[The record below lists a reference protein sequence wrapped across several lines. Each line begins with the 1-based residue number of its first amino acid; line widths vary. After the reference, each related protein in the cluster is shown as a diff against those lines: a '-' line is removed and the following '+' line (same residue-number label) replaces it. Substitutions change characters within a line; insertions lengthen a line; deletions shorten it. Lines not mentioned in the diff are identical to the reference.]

1 MKEACLS
8 AGKNLTVLSGAA
20 KTAAKVTAGAIT
32 AAVGTAS
39 TVALAAG
46 NAGMEYQAQL
56 SNVSTLLTGTEKE
69 VAARTEEI
77 GAQIL
82 RVSNKTGVF
91 TDNLTDGMYQ
101 VISAF
106 GDSEDAAGQL
116 EIAAKAAAA
125 GNAATADS
133 INLLSAVTKG
143 YGDTSVSAVQKTAD
157 LAFATVRLGQTS
169 FPELAAS
176 MGKVIPLA
184 SALNLKQE
192 QLFGAMSTLTGVTG
206 STAEVT
212 TQLKATMQAFLSP
225 SKNMQAALAAM
236 GYESGKALL
245 ESKGLQGALDALKS
259 SVQGDELAFAKMF
272 SSVEAQTAVLAMAGA
287 QSENL
292 AAKTAEMYEASGAA
306 DTAFKR
312 QTNNLKYT
320 VQTIKNLGANILTQS
335 GTEILPYAQEGLT
348 YLAENILP
356 EVSEKLGEIIPQLVE
371 GAKWAVE
378 HRGLILAIAA
388 GVLTA
393 VGAYKTYKVAVAG
406 YNAAMGVYKIVTA
419 ASATGTFTLAGAMT
433 ALNIP
438 VLAACAG
445 IGLLVA
451 GGVLLYKNWDTV
463 KAKAGELGAAVSA
476 GWSNIDAAVQNAIAA
491 ISARFPLL
499 GAVMQGWWKSVGDAW
514 VNIQAVF
521 SNIISFIDNV
531 FAGNWSAAL
540 ENLIYIFGNLFGG
553 LVNIAKSPINGVIS
567 VINSALGRINNISVT
582 IPEWVPGMGGKT
594 LGFNLPT
601 IPMLAT
607 GGIVTAPT
615 ILEAGEGGEPEAILP
630 LSKLSVM
637 LQGVGRMPERPEASP
652 APDALIRAA
661 EFAPALRG
669 TEDGAEKMKSLP
681 GLAIT
686 LQNASRIPPKL
697 LNTGGGQ
704 DVPEEPPP
712 NTLAPISRLAAL
724 LDSLLGKRPKGDG
737 GPRTSPP
744 EFIGNR
750 DFPGDDSPRTPSPDF
765 GGNWDFPDNHNPAPS
780 GGSYSDGG
788 SSGMTLV
795 FNFYGKTGA
804 AEAKEAAR
812 MGFEE
817 FKRLY
822 QQLRAEERR
831 KSFRMN

>member
-1 MKEACLS
+1 MAKNKTYELMLKICGKMDSSLHKACLD
-8 AGKNLTVLSGAA
+8 ADKNLRALGGAA
-20 KTAAKVTAGAIT
+20 KTAAKVAGTAATAAAGA
-32 AAVGTAS
+32 AS
-39 TVALAAG
+39 ALVVASG
-46 NAGMEYQAQL
+46 NAGMEYQSQL
-56 SNVSTLLTGTEKE
+56 SNVSTLLTGTE
-69 VAARTEEI
+69 EEI
-77 GAQIL
+77 STRTKEIGVQIL
-82 RVSNKTGVF
+82 GVSNKTGVF

-106 GDSEDAAGQL
+106 GDSADAASQL

-125 GNAATADS
+125 GNATTADS

-143 YGDTSVSAVQKTAD
+143 YGDTSAPAVQKAAD

-176 MGKVIPLA
+176 IGKVIPLT
-184 SALNLKQE
+184 STLNLEQE

-225 SKNMQAALAAM
+225 SKNMQAALASM
-236 GYESGKALL
+236 GYASGKALL
-245 ESKGLQGALDALKS
+245 ESKGLQGALDALKG

-272 SSVEAQTAVLAMAGA
+272 SSVEAQTAVLAMTGA

-292 AAKTAEMYEASGAA
+292 AAKTAEMYEATGAA
-306 DTAFKR
+306 DTAFRR

-320 VQTIKNLGANILTQS
+320 IQTIKNLGANLLTQS

-348 YLAENILP
+348 YLAENVLP
-356 EVSEKLGEIIPQLVE
+356 VVSEKLGEIIPQLAE
-371 GAKWAVE
+371 GARWAVE

-393 VGAYKTYKVAVAG
+393 VGAYKTYKTVLAA
-406 YNAAMGVYKIVTA
+406 YNATMAIHKIVTE
-419 ASATGTFTLAGAMT
+419 ASAAGTFTLAGAMK

-438 VLAACAG
+438 TMAACAG

-476 GWSNIDAAVQNAIAA
+476 IWSKIDGAVQNAITV
-491 ISARFPLL
+491 ISARFPEL
-499 GAVMQGWWKSVGDAW
+499 GVAMQDWWKTLKTAGEY
-514 VNIQAVF
+514 IQKVF
-521 SNIISFIDNV
+521 SGIIDFIDNV
-531 FAGNWSAAL
+531 FAGKWSAAL

-553 LVNIAKSPINGVIS
+553 LGSLILAPINGIIS
-567 VINSALGRINNISVT
+567 LINGLFEKINSVSVT

-601 IPMLAT
+601 IPLLLPKLAA

-630 LSKLSVM
+630 LSKLSAL
-637 LQGVGRMPERPEASP
+637 LQNVGNGQEGAAVRP
-652 APDALIRAA
+652 APDALARAA
-661 EFAPALRG
+661 EFAPALREAERG
-669 TEDGAEKMKSLP
+669 REDF
-681 GLAIT
+681 
-686 LQNASRIPPKL
+686 
-697 LNTGGGQ
+697 
-704 DVPEEPPP
+704 EEPPP
-712 NTLAPISRLAAL
+712 NEPAALSRLAAL
-724 LDSLLGKRPKGDG
+724 LDGMSGRGPEDH
-737 GPRTSPP
+737 GPRTPP
-744 EFIGNR
+744 
-750 DFPGDDSPRTPSPDF
+750 PG
-765 GGNWDFPDNHNPAPS
+765 S
-780 GGSYSDGG
+780 GGDWELPDGNEPVFHG
-788 SSGMTLV
+788 RGRPAGGEPEGGGGRSGFTLV
-795 FNFYGKTGA
+795 FNFYGGA
-804 AEAKEAAR
+804 GKEEAREAAR

-822 QQLRAEERR
+822 QRLRAEERR
-831 KSFRMN
+831 KNFRLN